1 MAAIPVR
8 LPPLPGEALDSW
20 LEAYAHLLHVT
31 VRDIF
36 AFAGI
41 GWGRVNGE
49 QRTSKPWL
57 HQLDE
62 PDLAALSAATGVPAE
77 TLSSMTL
84 ARYQGTGLAEVT
96 APPGMRR
103 TPRWWRQLSCSRYC
117 PRCLAANGGRWMLA
131 WRIPWVFAC
140 TSCQVLLAD
149 TCPGCGR
156 RHQRTRTGQPHQPG
170 RCDLTG
176 LPLPPWHPP
185 RGGMSSCTGNPA
197 GAPAVELPVGGH
209 VLAAQQHVSALISAL
224 LAAQGQPAETA
235 ALQRHLDDSHAIARA
250 AISAVNGTGAFPAAA
265 SAVLRELG
273 APPGPGAAVSALA
286 CRGGPPRQLSPVT
299 AFGVTIADIMLHGRG
314 DDPDP
319 SIAAWLA
326 ANGASRRSTSGPAD
340 VLASWDRA
348 SPALRAALARPLA
361 SGLDT
366 FHQLRYRAVAGQAR
380 IPRPGQARSLA
391 ASLPTLIW
399 PGWALRLM
407 PPEGFRFLPYRA
419 GLSMML
425 AIAVTGAADC
435 ATAQDLI
442 GLDPFN
448 PSGLATF
455 SARLRE
461 HGVLEPVTAAIC
473 QLARQLGENG
483 APIDY
488 ARRRRLPRIAQ
499 APLDVTAW
507 HRQRY
512 LLNGASRPA
521 APVSEYFARLRLI
534 ELLTGTHPRYLPKPL
549 QLPSSRSR
557 QYHEFILTMPEQLD
571 LCLRRQARALLSKAS
586 IREPVTWEPP
596 PGWVT
601 GIPWPGPDPDSISP
615 GDLHPLLRARL
626 PASAI
631 AARLATTADHVLL
644 AAERN
649 PAPRLPAGSPTLSS
663 GPRAAADAEFP
674 EPTGREDHTRKTAR
688 STGRSEHA
696 LDPPWLRE
704 QYQARQRSLKD
715 IAAEAGVPVEDLAAA
730 ARTAGIPVRHGVNG
744 RAHPLAGL
752 GGPDAFPAAVWNAF
766 TRPHA
771 GQRIRRLL
779 VLPGQPSLR
788 HAARQLGIRHA
799 LLAGQVR
806 QLEAAAGITL
816 LRTAPDG
823 TITLTHAGE
832 EFACHALAALTMAE
846 SAHDSRHQPPGA
858 AALG

>member
-20 LEAYAHLLHVT
+20 LESYAHRLHVT
-31 VRDIF
+31 VLDIF
-36 AFAGI
+36 DFAGMD
-41 GWGRVNGE
+41 WDRVNGV

-57 HQLDE
+57 HQLDA
-62 PDLAALSAATGVPAE
+62 PDLAALSAATGVPAA
-77 TLSSMTL
+77 TLAGMTL

-103 TPRWWRQLSCSRYC
+103 TPRWWRQLTGSRYC

-131 WRIPWVFAC
+131 WRIPWTFAC
-140 TSCQVLLAD
+140 TGCQVLLSD
-149 TCPGCGR
+149 TCPDCGR
-156 RHQRTRTGQPHQPG
+156 RHQRTRAGQPRQPG
-170 RCDLTG
+170 CCDLTG

-185 RGGMSSCTGNPA
+185 RGGTATCTSNPA
-197 GAPAVELPVGGH
+197 GTPAVELPAGGH
-209 VLAAQQHVSALISAL
+209 VLAAQQHVNALIAAL
-224 LAAQGQPAETA
+224 LAARGQPAETA
-235 ALQRHLDDSHAIARA
+235 ALQRHLDDAHAIARA
-250 AISAVNGTGAFPAAA
+250 AISAANGTAAPLAAA
-265 SAVLRELG
+265 AAVLHEIG
-273 APPGPGAAVSALA
+273 EPPGPGTVGALA
-286 CRGGPPRQLSPVT
+286 SRGGPPRQLSPVT

-326 ANGASRRSTSGPAD
+326 ANGASRRNTSGPAD

-361 SGLDT
+361 SRLDT
-366 FHQLRYRAVAGQAR
+366 FHQLRYRAVAGPAR

-391 ASLPTLIW
+391 AALPTLIW

-425 AIAVTGAADC
+425 AIAVTGAEDC

-442 GLDPFN
+442 GLNPFN

-461 HGVLEPVTAAIC
+461 HGILEPVTAAIC
-473 QLARQLGENG
+473 QLARRLEEDG
-483 APIDY
+483 ASIDY
-488 ARRRRLPRIAQ
+488 ARRRRLPRLAQ

-521 APVSEYFARLRLI
+521 APAGEYFARLRLI
-534 ELLTGTHPRYLPKPL
+534 ELLTGTHPRYLPG
-549 QLPSSRSR
+549 QLRLLANR
-557 QYHEFILTMPEQLD
+557 GQQYSNFILTMPEQLD
-571 LCLRRQARALLSKAS
+571 FCLRRQARALLSKAS

-596 PGWVT
+596 SDWVT

-615 GDLHPLLRARL
+615 GDLHPLIRARL

-631 AARLATTADHVLL
+631 AARLSATADHVLL

-649 PAPRLPAGSPTLSS
+649 PAPRFPAGSPAPSS
-663 GPRAAADAEFP
+663 GPRPPAGSQLP
-674 EPTGREDHTRKTAR
+674 ELAGREDRMRKTAR
-688 STGRSEHA
+688 STGRSKRA
-696 LDPPWLRE
+696 TDPLWLRE

-715 IAAEAGVPVEDLAAA
+715 IAAETGIPVEDLSAA
-730 ARTAGIPVRHGVNG
+730 ARIAGIPVRHGVNG

-752 GGPDAFPAAVWNAF
+752 GGPGAFPAAVWNAF
-766 TRPHA
+766 TGPHA
-771 GQRIRRLL
+771 EQRIRRLL

-788 HAARQLGIRHA
+788 HAARQLGVRHTM
-799 LLAGQVR
+799 LAGQVR
-806 QLEAAAGITL
+806 QLEDAAGITL

-823 TITLTHAGE
+823 TITLTPGGE
-832 EFACHALAALTMAE
+832 EFARDALAALTIAE
-846 SAHDSRHQPPGA
+846 SAHESRHQPPDA
-858 AALG
+858 LALG